1 MFVCV
6 YVCLS
11 IHHLSLSVSS
21 HGKVQSLSSCIEL
34 LLTSFWHCKPLDSL
48 MEVEPFGV
56 SLWPRT
62 MVHMVLAWRQ
72 ACLPWMGT
80 WGAQFTP
87 GTPLRCLLGMD
98 GAESPRLFGEVAARA
113 HGSSGVA
120 EW

>member
-1 MFVCV
+1 MS
-6 YVCLS
+6 VCLS
-11 IHHLSLSVSS
+11 TIFLSLCPVT
-21 HGKVQSLSSCIEL
+21 GKVESLSSCSEL
-34 LLTSFWHCKPLDSL
+34 LLTSFWHRRPLDSL

-56 SLWPRT
+56 PLGPRT
-62 MVHMVLAWRQ
+62 RVHMGLAWRQ

-87 GTPLRCLLGMD
+87 GAPLRRLLGTD

-113 HGSSGVA
+113 RGASGVA